1 MDENEIGKRAFSWS
15 CAKVKEKS
23 WNRNGWFV
31 RADTIPRRRGRS
43 LETWR
48 NNVSLE
54 ERLTRSR
61 WTEHRGSQSFRDR
74 FLIHLPRSFINIL
87 QLGGYCAR
95 VYPLPSSP
103 HPTWTNEPAEFRALD
118 HCERPALPP
127 STLRALTLAT
137 SNLLKFDVLDCRVHV
152 YAPSILS
159 LLCIFPTND
168 YILLLDRFINAN
180 SKDRSKK
187 KSWIDRNRDWF
198 ANLQFD
204 EKIIGR

>member
-1 MDENEIGKRAFSWS
+1 MIESTGENEIGRIAFFSIVCKS
-15 CAKVKEKS
+15 KGKS

-95 VYPLPSSP
+95 VYPLPSSLSSDLDK
-103 HPTWTNEPAEFRALD
+103 WTRGIS
-118 HCERPALPP
+118 CSRPLWKASSSLLPP
-127 STLRALTLAT
+127 SSKSTNTRDVESSEIHYSTCSIAAYAFMRHQFYPPSVFFQRTIT
-137 SNLLKFDVLDCRVHV
+137 SCSWIDSFVN
-152 YAPSILS
+152 
-159 LLCIFPTND
+159 T
-168 YILLLDRFINAN
+168 N
-180 SKDRSKK
+180 SKDIDRKK
-187 KSWIDRNRDWF
+187 KFES
-198 ANLQFD
+198 
-204 EKIIGR
+204 IG